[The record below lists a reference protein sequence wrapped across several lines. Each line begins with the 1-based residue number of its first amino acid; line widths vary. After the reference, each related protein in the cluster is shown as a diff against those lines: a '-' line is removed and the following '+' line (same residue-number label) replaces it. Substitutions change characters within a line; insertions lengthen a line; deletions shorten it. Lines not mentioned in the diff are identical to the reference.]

1 MGTWSIEGGTE
12 EYPGFLYF
20 EDDNLTLT
28 LYFSVSGTTPFE
40 ILARTD
46 PRLMPFAPPNQPTL
60 HGQTKAAGHVTLFN
74 CAQLN
79 YQSSNRLNPPQA
91 RIELSLRP
99 IQAWFGGDFVSARQ
113 PYRELSFRAPG
124 LHNIL
129 STIHID
135 HQFLVESKPKRKST
149 THKLK
154 RLTGADQAFLIH
166 LRGQPKAQVIRN
178 GKSYQ
183 VVLVSSISQSSSST
197 EGVSIKTSDSV
208 SIQSE
213 GASVAELMSLGFEVE
228 QFLSLLCVGPVRGER
243 ITVQLDDFR
252 RAELLWRL
260 GRPIERT
267 VFTLMPQQMLVPLGV
282 HPELAKQ
289 ALERWFKANDATR
302 LARWLIFEAL
312 LIEESSTAK
321 FLSVAQA
328 WEIVGREESKA
339 APYDKG
345 KFKKVCEEIN
355 KIIKY
360 QLGEDA
366 AKRMLEL
373 LRSSNRESFANFIQ
387 NMTGKLPE
395 LALNQ
400 VCQDV
405 PAFVSAV
412 VRVRNVL
419 THMQGIK
426 KMPIEVASYLSLF
439 LTFKL
444 IVLFCIHAC
453 VAMGLPLD
461 NLGMMLANNS
471 MARSACRPLPVV

>member
-1 MGTWSIEGGTE
+1 
-12 EYPGFLYF
+12 
-20 EDDNLTLT
+20 
-28 LYFSVSGTTPFE
+28 
-40 ILARTD
+40 
-46 PRLMPFAPPNQPTL
+46 
-60 HGQTKAAGHVTLFN
+60 
-74 CAQLN
+74 
-79 YQSSNRLNPPQA
+79 
-91 RIELSLRP
+91 
-99 IQAWFGGDFVSARQ
+99 
-113 PYRELSFRAPG
+113 
-124 LHNIL
+124 
-129 STIHID
+129 
-135 HQFLVESKPKRKST
+135 
-149 THKLK
+149 
-154 RLTGADQAFLIH
+154 
-166 LRGQPKAQVIRN
+166 
-178 GKSYQ
+178 
-183 VVLVSSISQSSSST
+183 
-197 EGVSIKTSDSV
+197 
-208 SIQSE
+208 
-213 GASVAELMSLGFEVE
+213 
-228 QFLSLLCVGPVRGER
+228 
-243 ITVQLDDFR
+243 
-252 RAELLWRL
+252 
-260 GRPIERT
+260 
-267 VFTLMPQQMLVPLGV
+267 
-282 HPELAKQ
+282 
-289 ALERWFKANDATR
+289 
-302 LARWLIFEAL
+302 LIFEAL